1 MNQILD
7 GTRLSLCLAFMIYAS
22 WSDFKK
28 REVSNTLWAIFAPL
42 ALALTS
48 LQLLM
53 FAPHLLYV
61 YALSFVV
68 TSAFSIAIFYA
79 GAFGGAD
86 AKALIC
92 LALALPTYPAHL
104 LRPLTGFVSPLSFLL
119 FPIATFCN
127 AVLLASLSVFYAI
140 LRNFLWKSRTR
151 RKFFEGFEKESKW
164 RKLLTLLCGY
174 KVKIVKLE
182 KGEHLYPLEDIRMVE
197 TGKSE
202 RKLLLMP
209 KNEVRGE
216 IVERILKAARQG
228 VVQDEVWV
236 TPGLPLIVFVTAGL
250 IVALAFGDVVWFIL
264 RSALGLGSW
273 R

>member
-1 MNQILD
+1 VSEALD
-7 GTRLSLCLAFMIYAS
+7 GARVFLCLAFLTYAS

-28 REVSNTLWAIFAPL
+28 REVSNTVWAIFAPL

-48 LQLLM
+48 LQFLM

-61 YALSFVV
+61 YALSFVI

-92 LALALPTYPAHL
+92 MALGLPTYPAHL
-104 LRPLTGFVSPLSFLL
+104 LRPLSGFVSPLSFLL

-127 AVLLASLSVFYAI
+127 AVLLASLSVFYAV
-140 LRNFLWKSRTR
+140 LRNFLWKLRTR
-151 RKFFEGFEKESKW
+151 RTLFEGFEKESKW
-164 RKLLTLLCGY
+164 RKLLTTLCGY

-202 RKLLLMP
+202 RKLLVMP
-209 KNEVRGE
+209 KDEVTGE
-216 IVERILKAARQG
+216 IVERILKAAHQG
-228 VVQDEVWV
+228 EVEDEVWV
-236 TPGLPLIVFVTAGL
+236 TPGLPLIIFITAGL
-250 IVALAFGDVVWFIL
+250 IVALAFGDIVWIIL
-264 RSALGLGSW
+264 RSALGQVS
-273 R
+273 

>member
-1 MNQILD
+1 VNEVLD
-7 GTRLSLCLAFMIYAS
+7 GARVFLCLAFLTYAS
-22 WSDFKK
+22 WSDLKK
-28 REVSNTLWAIFAPL
+28 REVSNTVWAIFAPL

-48 LQLLM
+48 LQFLL

-61 YALSFVV
+61 YALSFVI

-104 LRPLTGFVSPLSFLL
+104 LQPLTGLPSPLSSLL

-140 LRNFLWKSRTR
+140 LRNFLWKRRTR
-151 RKFFEGFEKESKW
+151 MRLFEGFEKELKW
-164 RKLLTLLCGY
+164 RKFLTFLCGY
-174 KVKIVKLE
+174 KVGTAELE
-182 KGEHLYPLEDIRMVE
+182 KRKHLYPLEDIRVIDVGE
-197 TGKSE
+197 SE
-202 RKLLLMP
+202 RKLLVMP
-209 KNEVRGE
+209 KDEESGE
-216 IVERILKAARQG
+216 IVERILNAARQG
-228 VVQDEVWV
+228 KIPNEVWV
-236 TPGLPLIVFVTAGL
+236 TPGLPLLVFVTVGL
-250 IVALAFGDVVWFIL
+250 IVALSLGDIVWIL
-264 RSALGLGSW
+264 LRLALEA

>member
-1 MNQILD
+1 VNEVFE
-7 GTRLSLCLAFMIYAS
+7 GVRVFLCLAFLTYAS

-28 REVSNTLWAIFAPL
+28 REVSNTVWAIFAPL

-92 LALALPTYPAHL
+92 LALAIPTYPAHL
-104 LRPLTGFVSPLSFLL
+104 LQPLSGFISPLSFLL

-140 LRNFLWKSRTR
+140 LRNFLWKRRTR
-151 RKFFEGFEKESKW
+151 MRLFEGFEKESKW
-164 RKLLTLLCGY
+164 RKLLTFLCGY
-174 KVKIVKLE
+174 KVETAELE
-182 KGEHLYPLEDIRMVE
+182 KGKHLYSLEDIHVVDVGE
-197 TGKSE
+197 SE
-202 RKLLLMP
+202 RKLLVMP
-209 KNEVRGE
+209 QDEESVE
-216 IVERILKAARQG
+216 IVERILNAARQG
-228 VVQDEVWV
+228 KIPNEVWV
-236 TPGLPLIVFVTAGL
+236 TPGLPLLVFVTAGL
-250 IVALAFGDVVWFIL
+250 IVALAFGDVVWIIL
-264 RSALGLGSW
+264 RSALGQGSW
-273 R
+273 Q